1 MSDQTNRRHAA
12 DALGR
17 VLGLAGP
24 ELSCEECF
32 AQLDR
37 YVELSLAGE
46 SADREVPGMQAHLEG
61 CPACAEDFRSLRDF
75 VTDEST
81 NT

>member
-1 MSDQTNRRHAA
+1 MSDAA
-12 DALGR
+12 DPRPPEDLLAR
-17 VLGLAGP
+17 VLGPNGH

-37 YVELSLAGE
+37 YVELTLAE
-46 SADREVPGMQAHLEG
+46 REPDERVPGMRAHLEG

-75 VTDEST
+75 IAGKSR
-81 NT
+81 